1 MRKDPQLMIRD
12 FRCVLRTLCT
22 RDLEGGAAPH
32 PTVYSSTARLLVSR
46 AVAKAPRNTHRQ
58 VQELVECS
66 RE

>member
-12 FRCVLRTLCT
+12 FRFGCCVLRTLCT

-58 VQELVECS
+58 V
-66 RE
+66 